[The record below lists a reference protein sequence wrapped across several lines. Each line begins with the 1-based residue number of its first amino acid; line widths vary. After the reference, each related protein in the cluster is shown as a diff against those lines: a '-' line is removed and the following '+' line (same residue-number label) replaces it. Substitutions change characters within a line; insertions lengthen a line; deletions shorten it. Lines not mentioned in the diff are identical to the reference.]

1 MKIPIYQIDAFAE
14 RVFEGNPAAVCPLQE
29 WLDDA
34 VLQAVAQE
42 NNLSETA
49 FYVPEDEGY
58 HIRWFTPVAEV
69 DLCGHATLGTAYVI
83 LHEFEPSLNRVT
95 FRSRSGMLK
104 VDRQDDM
111 LAMDFPTQPPRPCDA
126 PSMLAEALGRP
137 PLEILASKDYF
148 AVLAKEEDVVTLEP
162 DFHQLKQL
170 DRRGII
176 VTAKGNEADFVSRFF
191 APKLGIDEDPVTG
204 SAHCALTPYWANR
217 LGKSRLRAHQRSKRG
232 GSLYCEDRGDRV
244 LIAGKAVKYL
254 EGHIII

>member
-14 RVFEGNPAAVCPLQE
+14 HVFEGNPAAVCPLRE

-34 VLQAVAQE
+34 VLQAVARE

-83 LHEFEPSLNRVT
+83 LHELEPSLDRVT

-111 LAMDFPTQPPRPCDA
+111 LAMDFPAQPPRPCDA

-137 PLEILASKDYF
+137 PLEILASEDYF
-148 AVLAKEEDVVTLEP
+148 AVLAKEEDVMTLEP
-162 DFHQLKQL
+162 DFNRLKEL

-176 VTAKGNEADFVSRFF
+176 VTAMGNQADFVSRFF

-217 LGKSRLRAHQRSKRG
+217 LGKSHLRAHQRSKRG